1 MNRIT
6 DLLPTT
12 KRLGDKRA
20 QEILSELRAALET
33 GDVSRLSDGLRN
45 QAARIAQAT
54 EKIVAGSEIVRIS
67 ELMTLAQ
74 FGAGSIGAAVAD
86 AFEDPGAMR
95 AMEALQISRFLIE
108 VVFASKE
115 NPYLFPA
122 DLLRQNDI
130 DREAVAWPAAEPV
143 YSVLIERAGRAINAA
158 SAGRAAIASPSLKK
172 LFDREHAVMRRQIR
186 KLAGKDPDSPR
197 ARLTALDRIVISLTI
212 RLHIRGTP

>member
-1 MNRIT
+1 MDLIT

-12 KRLGDKRA
+12 KRLGNQRA

-33 GDVSRLSDGLRN
+33 VDVSRLPDGLRN

-54 EKIVAGSEIVRIS
+54 EKIRTGSEIVRIS

-86 AFEDPGAMR
+86 AFEDPGAVP
-95 AMEALQISRFLIE
+95 AMEALQISRFLVE
-108 VVFASKE
+108 VVFASKQS
-115 NPYLFPA
+115 PYLLPG

-130 DREAVAWPAAEPV
+130 DRGAVAWPAAEPV
-143 YSVLIERAGRAINAA
+143 FAVLIERAGRAIDAA
-158 SAGRAAIASPSLKK
+158 ATGRVAIASPSLKK
-172 LFDREHAVMRRQIR
+172 LFDREHAMMRRQIQ

-197 ARLTALDRIVISLTI
+197 ARLTALDRIIISLTI
-212 RLHIRGTP
+212 RLHLRGTP